1 MRDPGQNDR
10 GPALDLIG
18 RESEDHDPFL
28 REPCCSSRVITC
40 GVLMDRSVD
49 FNAELGCGTIEVED
63 ERADRMLSPEV
74 QPKLVAPQQRP

>member
-10 GPALDLIG
+10 WPAFDLIG

-28 REPCCSSRVITC
+28 REPCCSSSVMSC
-40 GVLMDRSVD
+40 SVLMDRPVD
-49 FNAELGCGTIEVED
+49 FNAEFGCGTIEVEH

-74 QPKLVAPQQRP
+74 QSKLVAPQQRP